1 MVARVESGRADDR
14 VRPRHSLLQIDRPLW
29 VVVLAGHRAG
39 SESLMGAYFFVRV
52 TFIAVGSSPIS
63 ASWPVKTP
71 FSSVPS

>member
-14 VRPRHSLLQIDRPLW
+14 VRPRCNLLQIDRPLW

-39 SESLMGAYFFVRV
+39 SESLMGAYFLVMV
-52 TFIAVGSSPIS
+52 TFMAVGSSPIS
-63 ASWPVKTP
+63 AYWPVKTP